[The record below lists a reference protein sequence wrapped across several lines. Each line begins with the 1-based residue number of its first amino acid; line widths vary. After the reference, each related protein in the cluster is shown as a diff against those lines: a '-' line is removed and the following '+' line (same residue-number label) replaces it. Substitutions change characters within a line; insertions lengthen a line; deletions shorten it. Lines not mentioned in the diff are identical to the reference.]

1 MQTTT
6 QQLVDGIS
14 DWMRCESPSSDPA
27 ALERMVE
34 MMRAQAAAAGLR
46 ATVSATRA
54 EGKHG
59 AGPALPLLHI
69 TNRAKGDTRPGLLIL
84 GHSDTVHPIGML
96 ADNPIRIE
104 GDRLYGPGGYDMKAG
119 IYLALTALSA
129 AAKPGST
136 PLPVDLLI
144 VPDEETGSHA
154 SRKHI
159 EAFASNAKYCL
170 VAEPAR
176 ANGGRCVTARKGTGM
191 LRLGVKGLASHAG
204 VAHEKGR
211 SAIREMAHQILALE
225 AMTDYQR
232 GVTVSVGKI
241 EGGSATNT
249 VPAFCKCVVDFR
261 LPDLAAADELVGK
274 MRALR
279 PVGEGVSLDID
290 VEVNRPP
297 MVKDAKAE
305 ALLARVQQSAK
316 EDGFALEEAPP
327 TGGGSDANFTSA
339 MGVPSLDGLG
349 ADGDGAHTV
358 TEYILVSTLEMR
370 ARFWHHLL
378 KHLD

>member
-1 MQTTT
+1 MQATT

-27 ALERMVE
+27 ALARMVE

-46 ATVSATRA
+46 ASVTETYAQ
-54 EGKHG
+54 GKHG
-59 AGPALPLLHI
+59 TGPALPLLHI
-69 TNRAKGDTRPGLLIL
+69 TNRAEDDTRQGLLIL

-129 AAKPGST
+129 ATAPGCT

-232 GVTVSVGKI
+232 GVTVSVGKV
-241 EGGSATNT
+241 EGGTATNT
-249 VPAFCKCVVDFR
+249 VPAYCKCIVDFR
-261 LPDLAAADELVGK
+261 LPDLQAADELVGK

-316 EDGFALEEAPP
+316 EAGFALEEAPP

-378 KHLD
+378 THLD

>member
-1 MQTTT
+1 MQANT
-6 QQLVDGIS
+6 QQLVAGIS

-27 ALERMVE
+27 AIARMVE

-46 ATVSATRA
+46 ATVTETHA
-54 EGKHG
+54 EFKDGK
-59 AGPALPLLHI
+59 GPALPLLHI
-69 TNRAKGDTRPGLLIL
+69 TNRAEGDTRPGLLIM
-84 GHSDTVHPIGML
+84 GHSDTVHPVGML

-119 IYLALTALSA
+119 IYLALTAMSA
-129 AAKPGST
+129 AATPGST

-159 EAFASNAKYCL
+159 EAYAANAKYCL

-191 LRLGVKGLASHAG
+191 LRLGIKGLASHAG
-204 VAHEKGR
+204 VAHDKGR

-225 AMTDYQR
+225 AMTNYER
-232 GVTVSVGKI
+232 GVTVSVGKV
-241 EGGSATNT
+241 EGGTATNT

-279 PVGEGVSLDID
+279 PVGDGVSLDID

-316 EDGFALEEAPP
+316 QAGFDLEEAPP

-378 KHLD
+378 THLD

>member
-1 MQTTT
+1 MTAMNITT
-6 QQLVDGIS
+6 QALVDGIS
-14 DWMRCESPSSDPA
+14 DWMRCESPSNDPA
-27 ALERMVE
+27 SIARMAEV
-34 MMRAQAAAAGLR
+34 MRAQAAACGLTATITPTSAGN
-46 ATVSATRA
+46 
-54 EGKHG
+54 
-59 AGPALPLLHI
+59 GPTLPLLHI
-69 TNRAKGDTRPGLLIL
+69 TNRAAGDTRPGLLIL

-96 ADNPIRIE
+96 EDNPIRIE

-119 IYLALTALSA
+119 IFLALTALSHA
-129 AAKPGST
+129 ATPGST
-136 PLPVDLLI
+136 ALPVDLLV

-159 EAFASNAKYCL
+159 ESFAGNAKYCL

-204 VAHEKGR
+204 VAHDKGR

-241 EGGSATNT
+241 EGGTTTNT
-249 VPAFCKCVVDFR
+249 VPAYCKCVVDFR

-274 MRALR
+274 MRAMR
-279 PVGEGVSLDID
+279 PVGEGITLDID

-297 MVKDAKAE
+297 HGERCQGRCAAGPG
-305 ALLARVQQSAK
+305 SAIRK
-316 EDGFALEEAPP
+316 RSWFCAGRSP
-327 TGGGSDANFTSA
+327 
-339 MGVPSLDGLG
+339 
-349 ADGDGAHTV
+349 AD
-358 TEYILVSTLEMR
+358 R
-370 ARFWHHLL
+370 WR
-378 KHLD
+378 

>member
-1 MQTTT
+1 MQATT

-46 ATVSATRA
+46 ATVIATSAN
-54 EGKHG
+54 G
-59 AGPALPLLHI
+59 GPNLPLLHI
-69 TNRAKGDTRPGLLIL
+69 TNRAEGDTRQGLLVL

-129 AAKPGST
+129 AHTPGST
-136 PLPVDLLI
+136 PLPVDLVV
-144 VPDEETGSHA
+144 VPDEEVGSHA

-204 VAHEKGR
+204 VAHDKGR

-225 AMTDYQR
+225 AMTNYER

-241 EGGSATNT
+241 EGGTATNT
-249 VPAFCKCVVDFR
+249 IPAFCKCIVDFR

-274 MRALR
+274 MKALR
-279 PVGEGVSLDID
+279 PVGDGLSLDID

-316 EDGFALEEAPP
+316 QAGFDLEEAPP

-358 TEYILVSTLEMR
+358 TEYILVSTLETR

-378 KHLD
+378 THLD

>member
-1 MQTTT
+1 MQATT

-14 DWMRCESPSSDPA
+14 EWMRCESPSSDPA
-27 ALERMVE
+27 ALARMAE
-34 MMRAQAAAAGLR
+34 MMRAQAASLGLT
-46 ATVSATRA
+46 ANVIETRV
-54 EGKHG
+54 GD
-59 AGPALPLLHI
+59 GPALPLLHV
-69 TNRAKGDTRPGLLIL
+69 TNRAAGDTRQGLLIL
-84 GHSDTVHPIGML
+84 GHLDTVHPIGML
-96 ADNPIRIE
+96 NDNPIRIE

-119 IYLALTALSA
+119 VYLALTAMGA
-129 AAKPGST
+129 AATPGST
-136 PLPVDLLI
+136 PLPLDLLV
-144 VPDEETGSHA
+144 VPDEEVGSHA

-204 VAHEKGR
+204 VAHDKGR

-225 AMTDYQR
+225 AMTNYER
-232 GVTVSVGKI
+232 GVTVSVGKV
-241 EGGSATNT
+241 EGGTATNT
-249 VPAFCKCVVDFR
+249 IPAFCKCVVDFR

-279 PVGEGVSLDID
+279 PVGEGMSLDIN

-297 MVKDAKAE
+297 MVKDAKAA

-316 EDGFALEEAPP
+316 EAGFDLEEAPP

-358 TEYILVSTLEMR
+358 TEYILVSTLETR
-370 ARFWHHLL
+370 ARFWEHLL
-378 KHLD
+378 THLD

>member
-1 MQTTT
+1 MQATT

-14 DWMRCESPSSDPA
+14 EWMRCESPSNKPA
-27 ALERMVE
+27 SIARMVE

-46 ATVSATRA
+46 ATVIETQA
-54 EGKHG
+54 EGKH
-59 AGPALPLLHI
+59 APGPVLPVLHI
-69 TNRAKGDTRPGLLIL
+69 TNRAEGDTREGLLIL
-84 GHSDTVHPIGML
+84 GHADTVHPIGML

-129 AAKPGST
+129 VATPGST

-159 EAFASNAKYCL
+159 EAFARHARYCL

-204 VAHEKGR
+204 VAHDKGR

-232 GVTVSVGKI
+232 GVTVSVGTI
-241 EGGSATNT
+241 EGGTTTNT

-261 LPDLAAADELVGK
+261 LPDLQAADELVGK

-279 PVGEGVSLDID
+279 PVGEGLALDID

-297 MVKDAKAE
+297 MVKDARAE
-305 ALLARVQQSAK
+305 ALLAKAQQSAR
-316 EDGFALEEAPP
+316 EAGFALEEAPP

-358 TEYILVSTLEMR
+358 YEHILVSTLEMR
-370 ARFWHHLL
+370 ARFWLHLL
-378 KHLD
+378 THLD